1 MTASRQRWKMK
12 IELIGNLK
20 TVMSNPCSHHGYFAW
35 PTLAKLQDG
44 RLAVGASGFR
54 IEHVCP
60 FGKSVISYSSDE
72 GETYTLPA
80 PVIDTPLDDRD
91 AGICVFGDK
100 GVIFT
105 SFNNSAEMQ
114 RGYNQDNAYVQRYI
128 DTITPEDEE
137 KYLGALFRIS
147 NDCGTTFGD
156 IYHSPVT
163 SPHGPIQ
170 LSNGTVLWAG
180 TRFDDIFGGIEVRC
194 INTENGETELIGKI
208 ISSDKNVV
216 LNEPHVVELPD
227 GKLICHIRGENTE
240 LFNGGEEEL
249 FTVFQ
254 SVSDDGGKTWTEP
267 EMILDKTGGAPPHL
281 LLLKSGLLLSAYGR
295 RKMPYGIMVMISADG
310 GKTWEKDIRL
320 YENHA
325 TDDLGYP
332 STVELDDGTLVTV
345 FYAAE
350 SEDSPCRVLQQKWK
364 IV

>member
-1 MTASRQRWKMK
+1 MK
-12 IELIGNLK
+12 IELTGNLK
-20 TVMSNPCSHHGYFAW
+20 TVMSNPHSHHGYFAW

-60 FGKSVISYSSDE
+60 FGKSVISYSSDG

-91 AGICVFGDK
+91 AGICTFGEK

-105 SFNNSAEMQ
+105 TFNNSARMQ
-114 RGYNQDNAYVQRYI
+114 RGYNKDNAYVQSYI
-128 DTITPEDEE
+128 DTITPDDEE

-147 NDCGTTFGD
+147 NDCGTTFGE
-156 IYHSPVT
+156 IHHSPIT

-170 LSNGTVLWAG
+170 LKDGTVMWAG
-180 TRFDDIFGGIEVRC
+180 TRFDDIFGGVEVRRLD
-194 INTENGETELIGKI
+194 TESGETELIGKI
-208 ISSDKNVV
+208 TASDKNVV
-216 LNEPHVVELPD
+216 LNEPHMVELPS
-227 GKLICHIRGENTE
+227 GRLICHIRGENTE
-240 LFNGGEEEL
+240 LFDGGDETL

-254 SVSDDGGKTWTEP
+254 SVSDDGGRTWSEP
-267 EMILDKTGGAPPHL
+267 EMLLDKTGGAPPHL
-281 LLLKSGLLLSAYGR
+281 LLLKSGLLISAYGR
-295 RKMPYGIMVMISADG
+295 RKPPYGIMVMVSADG
-310 GKTWEKDIRL
+310 GENWQTDIPICDNL
-320 YENHA
+320 A

-350 SEDSPCRVLQQKWK
+350 SEESPCNVLQQKWK
-364 IV
+364 II

>member
-1 MTASRQRWKMK
+1 MK

-20 TVMSNPCSHHGYFAW
+20 TVMSNPHSHHGYFAW
-35 PTLAKLQDG
+35 PTIAKLQDG

-60 FGKSVISYSSDE
+60 FGKSVISYSSDG

-91 AGICVFGDK
+91 AGICTFGEK

-105 SFNNSAEMQ
+105 TFNNSAQMQ
-114 RGYNQDNAYVQRYI
+114 RGYNKDNAYVQNYI
-128 DTITPEDEE
+128 DTITAEDEE

-147 NDCGTTFGD
+147 NDCGITFGK

-170 LSNGTVLWAG
+170 LRNGKIMWAG
-180 TRFDDIFGGIEVRC
+180 TRFDNIFGGIEVRLLD
-194 INTENGETELIGKI
+194 TESGETELLGKI
-208 ISSDKNVV
+208 TSSDKNVV
-216 LNEPHVVELPD
+216 LNEPHMVELPD
-227 GKLICHIRGENTE
+227 GRLICHIRGENSE
-240 LFNGGEEEL
+240 LFDGGDEIL

-254 SVSDDGGKTWTEP
+254 SVSDDGGKTWSEP
-267 EMILDKTGGAPPHL
+267 EMLLDKTGGAPPHL
-281 LLLKSGLLLSAYGR
+281 LLLKSGLLISAYGR
-295 RKMPYGIMVMISADG
+295 RKPPYGIMIMVSEDG
-310 GKTWEKDIRL
+310 GETWQTDIPICNNL
-320 YENHA
+320 A

-350 SEDSPCRVLQQKWK
+350 SEGSPCNVYQQKWK
-364 IV
+364 IK